1 MRSLIAWKRQEPFLS
16 RTERQENVLRVL
28 NFNEA
33 AQRGSFTRRTLE
45 RLIAN
50 GEGPSVIHISAR
62 RRGILETDW
71 ENWLLSRRRKAPGDL
86 ATAEKGAA

>member
-1 MRSLIAWKRQEPFLS
+1 MEA
-16 RTERQENVLRVL
+16 TGVVLVANEATGGKVCMRVL
-28 NFNEA
+28 NFDEA

-50 GEGPSVIHISAR
+50 GEGPSVVHISAR

-71 ENWLLSRRRKAPGDL
+71 ENWLLSRRRVAPG
-86 ATAEKGAA
+86 ANEFVEKGAA